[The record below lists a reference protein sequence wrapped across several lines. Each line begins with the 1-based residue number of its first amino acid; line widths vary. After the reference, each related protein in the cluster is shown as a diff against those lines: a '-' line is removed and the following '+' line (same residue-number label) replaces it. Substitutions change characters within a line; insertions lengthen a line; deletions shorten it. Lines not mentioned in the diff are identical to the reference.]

1 MDLAD
6 DERIKRL
13 SEQIQHETDRD
24 KVLKLTQELVRLL
37 DGEDEKPI
45 DHGVK

>member
-13 SEQIQHETDRD
+13 NEQIQQETDRD
-24 KVLKLTQELVRLL
+24 KVLKLAQELLSLL
-37 DGEDEKPI
+37 SGENDKSRDEALE
-45 DHGVK
+45 